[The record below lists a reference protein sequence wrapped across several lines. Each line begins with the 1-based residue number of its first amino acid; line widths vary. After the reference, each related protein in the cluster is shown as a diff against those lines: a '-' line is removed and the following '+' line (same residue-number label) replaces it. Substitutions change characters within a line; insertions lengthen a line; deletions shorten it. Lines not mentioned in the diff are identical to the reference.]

1 MAPQGGVLQGGGNS
15 SVQPARSE
23 CGSIIQF
30 KILSV
35 RRTTTLNVRLIDHC
49 SWARIWPR
57 ASSVRLELLVLTF
70 LLFVPATFVFPS
82 GTVAHSQGSQA
93 TKMYR
98 IGFLRAGQPPKAW
111 VEGFWQGLRERGYV
125 ENQNVLIEFQL
136 TDGGLDQLPRL
147 AEELLGSKV
156 DVIVASAAPAALAV
170 QKATTSVPI
179 VFVGVNDPVG
189 LGLVSSL
196 GRPAGNITGL
206 ATTSAALA
214 GKRLELLKEAVPKLR
229 RVAVL
234 WDPSNPTNP
243 EQLTDAEDA
252 AHTLGVKIQRV
263 PVRDPSEFHSA
274 YKAMRGTDG
283 LLRLDSPLFTTHRAR
298 LVGLAASSRVP
309 TVSGIRDMA
318 ELGDLMSYGVDFP
331 DLFRRAAT
339 HVDKILKGAKPSDLP
354 VEQPTKFEVV
364 INLRTAKALGL
375 TIPPT
380 LLARADQVIE

>member
-1 MAPQGGVLQGGGNS
+1 MD
-15 SVQPARSE
+15 
-23 CGSIIQF
+23 
-30 KILSV
+30 
-35 RRTTTLNVRLIDHC
+35 RRTFLAGTGAVLLAAPLA
-49 SWARIWPR
+49 AR
-57 ASSVRLELLVLTF
+57 A
-70 LLFVPATFVFPS
+70 
-82 GTVAHSQGSQA
+82 QQA
-93 TKMYR
+93 GKVYR
-98 IGFLRAGQPPKAW
+98 IGFLRAGQPPKTW
-111 VEGFWQGLRERGYV
+111 VEGFRQGLRERGYV
-125 ENQNVLIEFQL
+125 ESQNVLIEFRL
-136 TDGGLDQLPRL
+136 TDSSLDQLPRL
-147 AEELLGSKV
+147 AEELLRSKV

-243 EQLTDAEDA
+243 EQLRDAEDA
-252 AHTLGVKIQRV
+252 AHMLGMKIQRV
-263 PVRDPSEFHSA
+263 SVRGPSEFDSA

>member
-1 MAPQGGVLQGGGNS
+1 
-15 SVQPARSE
+15 
-23 CGSIIQF
+23 
-30 KILSV
+30 
-35 RRTTTLNVRLIDHC
+35 
-49 SWARIWPR
+49 
-57 ASSVRLELLVLTF
+57 
-70 LLFVPATFVFPS
+70 LLFVPATFVFLS

-111 VEGFWQGLRERGYV
+111 VEGFRQGLRERGYV

-234 WDPSNPTNP
+234 WDPSNPTNK
-243 EQLTDAEDA
+243 EQLRDAEDA

-263 PVRDPSEFHSA
+263 PVRGPSEFDSA

-375 TIPPT
+375 TIPPS